1 MATVQVFTKARM
13 FAIEQAAFIAARL
26 ESYNLI
32 LTRKNGEDVNL
43 GNVRGAQ
50 GSAGTNGTNGTNGS
64 NGLTPTLRGT
74 STTSQDITVGSKT
87 FAVSGLNVAFPIGA
101 TVKIQAALSQNY
113 MVGLVTASTT
123 TSVTVNVLEIN
134 GSGTFSSWT
143 LMIGAFSG
151 TVSDASVNALLNGSG
166 PLTVASLKTMILER
180 VIPLGQLVSPP
191 GVPQTVTS
199 GSWQKHAT
207 WGSEPLGRLGGIGFD
222 APEFTIQTPGVY
234 ELTASARWGSTSSS
248 TTRRGL
254 SYFVKNV
261 VQDQEVILIPSSTSP
276 FSMAA
281 PTMQYRLAVGDRVA
295 LGVYQ
300 DSPAPL
306 SIDRVAFTVKY
317 ICP

>member
-50 GSAGTNGTNGTNGS
+50 GSAGTNGTNGS

-74 STTSQDITVGSKT
+74 STTSQAITVGSKT

-151 TVSDASVNALLNGSG
+151 TVSDSSVNALLNGSG

-199 GSWQKHAT
+199 GSWQKHT
-207 WGSEPLGRLGGIGFD
+207 NWGAEPLGRLGGITYD

-234 ELTASARWGSTSSS
+234 ELTASARWLSTSS
-248 TTRRGL
+248 TNTRRGL
-254 SYFVKNV
+254 TYYVKNV
-261 VQDQEVILIPSSTSP
+261 LQEQEALLVPSNANG
-276 FSMAA
+276 FGMAA
-281 PTMQYRLAVGDRVA
+281 PTIQYRLAVGDTGA
-295 LGVYQ
+295 LAVHQ

-306 SIDRVAFTVKY
+306 GIDRVVFTVKY